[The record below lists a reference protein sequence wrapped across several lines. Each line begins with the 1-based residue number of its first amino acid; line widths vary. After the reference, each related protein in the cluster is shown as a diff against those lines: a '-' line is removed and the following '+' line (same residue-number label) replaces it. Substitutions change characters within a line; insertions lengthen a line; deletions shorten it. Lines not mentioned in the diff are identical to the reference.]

1 MELNESDFL
10 SNKEIYYML
19 RTKNYSKTKI
29 KYSKSLPLL
38 TLYKI
43 FVLKT
48 DVTEYKDKFDNL
60 INKILIEKDKKEIQK
75 IQKQEKLFIIT
86 FNFNNENIILIYKGL
101 TSINDSFL
109 NKFIESDE
117 KYQRKRFK
125 ILPVINSNSKI
136 LNFLSKDSRPIM
148 LAKKTETKFVNNKNY
163 FLISINL
170 YKNLIIRGII
180 NKIKSNSKGFKF
192 NLGFTVETKKEDNL
206 KEELYA
212 SITVNNLEEV
222 YSII

>member
-1 MELNESDFL
+1 MELNKSDFL
-10 SNKEIYYML
+10 GNKEIYYML

-48 DVTEYKDKFDNL
+48 EVTEYENKFENL
-60 INKILIEKDKKEIQK
+60 INKILIEKDKKE
-75 IQKQEKLFIIT
+75 QEKLFIIT
-86 FNFNNENIILIYKGL
+86 FNFNNENIILIYTGL
-101 TSINDSFL
+101 TSINDNFI

-136 LNFLSKDSRPIM
+136 LNFLSKDNRPIM
-148 LAKKTETKFVNNKNY
+148 LAKKTQTKFINNENY

-170 YKNLIIRGII
+170 YKNLIIRGVI

-192 NLGFTVETKKEDNL
+192 NLGFTIETKKEDNL

-212 SITVNNLEEV
+212 SVTVNNLEEV
-222 YSII
+222 YSKI

>member
-1 MELNESDFL
+1 MELNKNDFL
-10 SNKEIYYML
+10 GNKEIYYML

-29 KYSKSLPLL
+29 KYSKSLALL

-48 DVTEYKDKFDNL
+48 EVTEYKEKFDNL
-60 INKILIEKDKKEIQK
+60 INKILIKE
-75 IQKQEKLFIIT
+75 EKLFIIT

-109 NKFIESDE
+109 NNFIESDE

-136 LNFLSKDSRPIM
+136 LNFLSKDNRPIM
-148 LAKKTETKFVNNKNY
+148 LAKKTKTKFINNENY

-170 YKNLIIRGII
+170 YKNLIIRGVI

-212 SITVNNLEEV
+212 SVTVNNLEEV
-222 YSII
+222 YSMI

>member
-1 MELNESDFL
+1 MELNKNDFL
-10 SNKEIYYML
+10 GNKEIYYML

-48 DVTEYKDKFDNL
+48 EVTEYKEKFDNL
-60 INKILIEKDKKEIQK
+60 INKILIKE
-75 IQKQEKLFIIT
+75 EKLFIIT

-101 TSINDSFL
+101 TSINDNFI
-109 NKFIESDE
+109 NKFILSDE

-136 LNFLSKDSRPIM
+136 LNFLSKDNRPIM
-148 LAKKTETKFVNNKNY
+148 LAKKTKTKFINNENY

-170 YKNLIIRGII
+170 YKNLIIRSVI

-212 SITVNNLEEV
+212 SVTVNNLEEV

>member
-1 MELNESDFL
+1 MELNKSDFL
-10 SNKEIYYML
+10 GNKEIYYML

-48 DVTEYKDKFDNL
+48 EVTEYENKFENL
-60 INKILIEKDKKEIQK
+60 INKILIEKDKKE
-75 IQKQEKLFIIT
+75 QEKLFIIT
-86 FNFNNENIILIYKGL
+86 FNFNNENIILIYTGL
-101 TSINDSFL
+101 TSINDNFI

-136 LNFLSKDSRPIM
+136 LNFLSKDNRPIM
-148 LAKKTETKFVNNKNY
+148 LAKKTETKFINNENY

-170 YKNLIIRGII
+170 YKNLIIRGVV

-192 NLGFTVETKKEDNL
+192 NLGFTIETKKEDNL

-212 SITVNNLEEV
+212 SVTVNNLEEV
-222 YSII
+222 YSKI

>member
-1 MELNESDFL
+1 MELNKSDFL
-10 SNKEIYYML
+10 GNKEIYYML

-48 DVTEYKDKFDNL
+48 EVTEYENKFENL
-60 INKILIEKDKKEIQK
+60 INKILIEKDKKE
-75 IQKQEKLFIIT
+75 QEKLFIIT
-86 FNFNNENIILIYKGL
+86 FNFNNENIILIYTGL
-101 TSINDSFL
+101 TSINDNFI

-125 ILPVINSNSKI
+125 ILPVINSNSKL
-136 LNFLSKDSRPIM
+136 LNFLSKDNRPIM
-148 LAKKTETKFVNNKNY
+148 LAKKTETKFINNKNY

-170 YKNLIIRGII
+170 YKNLIIKGVI

-192 NLGFTVETKKEDNL
+192 NLGFTIETKKEDNL

-212 SITVNNLEEV
+212 SVTVNNLEEV
-222 YSII
+222 YSKI

>member
-1 MELNESDFL
+1 MELNKNDFL
-10 SNKEIYYML
+10 GNKEIYYML
-19 RTKNYSKTKI
+19 RTKNYSKSKK

-43 FVLKT
+43 FILKSE
-48 DVTEYKDKFDNL
+48 VTEYENKFENL
-60 INKILIEKDKKEIQK
+60 INKILIEK
-75 IQKQEKLFIIT
+75 EKLFILT

-101 TSINDSFL
+101 TSINDNFI

-125 ILPVINSNSKI
+125 ILPVISSNSKI
-136 LNFLSKDSRPIM
+136 LNFLSKDNKPIM
-148 LAKKTETKFVNNKNY
+148 LAKKTETKFINNENY

-170 YKNLIIRGII
+170 YKNLIIRGVI

-192 NLGFTVETKKEDNL
+192 NLGFTIETKKEDNL

-212 SITVNNLEEV
+212 SVTVNNLEEV
-222 YSII
+222 YS

>member
-1 MELNESDFL
+1 MELNKSDFL

-86 FNFNNENIILIYKGL
+86 FNFNNENIILIYNGL

-136 LNFLSKDSRPIM
+136 LNFLSKDNRPIM
-148 LAKKTETKFVNNKNY
+148 LAKKTETKFVNNENY

-222 YSII
+222 YSIM

>member
-1 MELNESDFL
+1 MELNKSDFL

-86 FNFNNENIILIYKGL
+86 FNFNNENIILIYNGL

-136 LNFLSKDSRPIM
+136 LNFLSKDNRPIM
-148 LAKKTETKFVNNKNY
+148 LAKKTETKFVNNENY

>member
-1 MELNESDFL
+1 MELNKNDFL
-10 SNKEIYYML
+10 GNKEIYYML

-48 DVTEYKDKFDNL
+48 EVTEYKEKFDNL
-60 INKILIEKDKKEIQK
+60 INKILIKE
-75 IQKQEKLFIIT
+75 EKLFIIT

-101 TSINDSFL
+101 TSINDNFI
-109 NKFIESDE
+109 NKFIVSDE

-136 LNFLSKDSRPIM
+136 LNFLSKDNRPIM
-148 LAKKTETKFVNNKNY
+148 LAKKTKTKFINNENY

-170 YKNLIIRGII
+170 YKNLIIRSVI

-212 SITVNNLEEV
+212 SVTVNNLEEV

>member
-10 SNKEIYYML
+10 GNKEIYYML

-48 DVTEYKDKFDNL
+48 EVTEYENKFENL
-60 INKILIEKDKKEIQK
+60 VNKIIIEKDKKEK
-75 IQKQEKLFIIT
+75 DKLFIIT
-86 FNFNNENIILIYKGL
+86 FNFNNENIILIYTGL
-101 TSINDSFL
+101 RSINDNFI

-136 LNFLSKDSRPIM
+136 LNFLSKDNRPIM
-148 LAKKTETKFVNNKNY
+148 LAKKTETKFINNENY

-170 YKNLIIRGII
+170 YKNLIIRGVI

-212 SITVNNLEEV
+212 SVTVNNLEEV
-222 YSII
+222 YSNI

>member
-1 MELNESDFL
+1 MELNKSEFL
-10 SNKEIYYML
+10 GNKEIYYML
-19 RTKNYSKTKI
+19 RTKNYSKSKI

-43 FVLKT
+43 FILKT
-48 DVTEYKDKFDNL
+48 EVTEYENKFDNL
-60 INKILIEKDKKEIQK
+60 INKILIEKDKKEQD
-75 IQKQEKLFIIT
+75 KLFIIT

-109 NKFIESDE
+109 NNFIESDE

-136 LNFLSKDSRPIM
+136 LNFLSKDNRPIM
-148 LAKKTETKFVNNKNY
+148 LAKKTKTKFINKENY

-170 YKNLIIRGII
+170 YKNLIIRSVI

-212 SITVNNLEEV
+212 SVTVNNLEEV
-222 YSII
+222 YSKI

>member
-1 MELNESDFL
+1 MELNKNDFL
-10 SNKEIYYML
+10 GNKEIYYML
-19 RTKNYSKTKI
+19 RTKNYSKSKI

-43 FVLKT
+43 FILKT
-48 DVTEYKDKFDNL
+48 EVTEYENKFDNL
-60 INKILIEKDKKEIQK
+60 INKILIEKDKKEQD
-75 IQKQEKLFIIT
+75 KLFIIT

-109 NKFIESDE
+109 NNFIESDE

-136 LNFLSKDSRPIM
+136 LNFLSKDNRPIM
-148 LAKKTETKFVNNKNY
+148 LAKKTKTKFINNENY

-170 YKNLIIRGII
+170 YKNLIIRSVI

-212 SITVNNLEEV
+212 SVTVNNLEEV
-222 YSII
+222 YSKI

>member
-1 MELNESDFL
+1 MELNKSDFL

-136 LNFLSKDSRPIM
+136 LNFLSKDNRPIM
-148 LAKKTETKFVNNKNY
+148 LAKKTETKFVNNENY

-222 YSII
+222 YSIM

>member
-136 LNFLSKDSRPIM
+136 LNFLSKDNRPIM

>member
-1 MELNESDFL
+1 MELNKNDFL
-10 SNKEIYYML
+10 GNKEIYYML

-48 DVTEYKDKFDNL
+48 EVTEYKEKFDNL
-60 INKILIEKDKKEIQK
+60 INKILIKE
-75 IQKQEKLFIIT
+75 EKLFIIT

-101 TSINDSFL
+101 TSINDNFI
-109 NKFIESDE
+109 NKFIVSDE

-136 LNFLSKDSRPIM
+136 LNFLSKDNRPIM
-148 LAKKTETKFVNNKNY
+148 LAKKTKTKFINKENY

-170 YKNLIIRGII
+170 YKNLIIRSVI

-212 SITVNNLEEV
+212 SVTVNNLEEV

>member
-1 MELNESDFL
+1 MELNKNDFL
-10 SNKEIYYML
+10 GNKEIYYML
-19 RTKNYSKTKI
+19 RTKNYSKSKI

-43 FVLKT
+43 FILKSE
-48 DVTEYKDKFDNL
+48 VTEYENKFENL
-60 INKILIEKDKKEIQK
+60 INKILIEK
-75 IQKQEKLFIIT
+75 EKLFILT

-101 TSINDSFL
+101 TSINDNFI
-109 NKFIESDE
+109 NKFIVSDK

-125 ILPVINSNSKI
+125 ILPVISSNSKI
-136 LNFLSKDSRPIM
+136 LNFLSKDNKPIM
-148 LAKKTETKFVNNKNY
+148 LAKKTETKFINNENY

-170 YKNLIIRGII
+170 YKNLIIRGVI

-192 NLGFTVETKKEDNL
+192 NLGFTIETKKEDNL

-212 SITVNNLEEV
+212 SVTVNNLEEV
-222 YSII
+222 YS

>member
-1 MELNESDFL
+1 MELNKNDFCG
-10 SNKEIYYML
+10 NKEIYYML

-43 FVLKT
+43 FILKT
-48 DVTEYKDKFDNL
+48 EVTEYENKFENL
-60 INKILIEKDKKEIQK
+60 INKILIEKDKKE
-75 IQKQEKLFIIT
+75 QEKFFIIT

-101 TSINDSFL
+101 TSINDNFI

-125 ILPVINSNSKI
+125 ILPVINSNSKL
-136 LNFLSKDSRPIM
+136 LNFLSKDNRPIM
-148 LAKKTETKFVNNKNY
+148 LAKKTETKFINNENY

-170 YKNLIIRGII
+170 YKNLIIRGVI

-192 NLGFTVETKKEDNL
+192 NLGFTIETKKEDKL

-212 SITVNNLEEV
+212 SVSVNNLEEV
-222 YSII
+222 YS

>member
-1 MELNESDFL
+1 MELNKNDFL
-10 SNKEIYYML
+10 GNKEIYYML

-48 DVTEYKDKFDNL
+48 EVTEYKEKFDNL
-60 INKILIEKDKKEIQK
+60 INKILIKE
-75 IQKQEKLFIIT
+75 EKLFIIT

-101 TSINDSFL
+101 TSINDNFL
-109 NKFIESDE
+109 NNFIESDE

-136 LNFLSKDSRPIM
+136 LNFLSKDNRPIM
-148 LAKKTETKFVNNKNY
+148 LAKKTKTKFINKENY

-170 YKNLIIRGII
+170 YKNLIIRSVI

-212 SITVNNLEEV
+212 SVTVNNLEEV

>member
-1 MELNESDFL
+1 MELNKNDFIG
-10 SNKEIYYML
+10 NKEIYYML

-48 DVTEYKDKFDNL
+48 DVTEYENKFENL
-60 INKILIEKDKKEIQK
+60 INEILIKKNEKER
-75 IQKQEKLFIIT
+75 EKLFIIT
-86 FNFNNENIILIYKGL
+86 FNFNNENILLIYTGL
-101 TSINDSFL
+101 TSIKDNFI
-109 NKFIESDE
+109 NKFIESEE

-125 ILPVINSNSKI
+125 ILPVISSNSKI
-136 LNFLSKDSRPIM
+136 LNFLSKDNKPIM
-148 LAKKTETKFVNNKNY
+148 LAKKTETKFINNDNY

-170 YKNLIIRGII
+170 YKNLIIRGVI
-180 NKIKSNSKGFKF
+180 NKIKSNSKQFKF
-192 NLGFTVETKKEDNL
+192 NLGFTIETKKEDNL

-222 YSII
+222 YSNI